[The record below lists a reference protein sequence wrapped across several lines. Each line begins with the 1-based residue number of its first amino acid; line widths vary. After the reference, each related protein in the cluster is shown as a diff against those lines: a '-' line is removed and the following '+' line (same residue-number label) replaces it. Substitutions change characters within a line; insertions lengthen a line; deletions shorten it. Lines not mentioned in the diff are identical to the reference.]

1 MVPPS
6 VAALRFRAET
16 GARLEGGE
24 WHLGPSGPSPAD
36 VSSGAKERTGREREE
51 KEPSVTFHFSP
62 GGAFQLPW
70 SRPLAPEMGQVTS
83 DRSRE

>member
-1 MVPPS
+1 ME
-6 VAALRFRAET
+6 ET
-16 GARLEGGE
+16 GTAGWMTWPASHCPL
-24 WHLGPSGPSPAD
+24 LGRVVPSPAD